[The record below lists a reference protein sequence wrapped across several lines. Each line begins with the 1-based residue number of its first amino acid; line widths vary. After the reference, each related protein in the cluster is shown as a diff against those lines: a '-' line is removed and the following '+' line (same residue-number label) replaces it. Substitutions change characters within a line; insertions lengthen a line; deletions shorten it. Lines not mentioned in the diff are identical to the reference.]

1 MGLMPGYLL
10 DTNSVIYFF
19 DGEETISGLIENAKE
34 QIFISCITKIE
45 LLCFETD
52 DKAEVKD
59 IDSFLKE
66 VEILYFDDD
75 IIDSAVS
82 YRKSYKLKL
91 PDAIIAATAKVRRLS
106 LVTADKAFQKIPD
119 IEIISPI

>member
-1 MGLMPGYLL
+1 MPGYLL

-52 DKAEVKD
+52 DKVVVKD

-75 IIDSAVS
+75 IIDCAVS

-119 IEIISPI
+119 IDIISPI

>member
-1 MGLMPGYLL
+1 MPGYLL

-19 DGEETISGLIENAKE
+19 DGEETVSGLIENAKE

-52 DKAEVKD
+52 DKAAVKG

-82 YRKSYKLKL
+82 YRKSYKLKV

>member
-1 MGLMPGYLL
+1 MPGYLL

-19 DGEETISGLIENAKE
+19 DGEETVSGLIENAKE

-52 DKAEVKD
+52 DKAAVKG

-75 IIDSAVS
+75 IIDSVVS
-82 YRKSYKLKL
+82 YRKSYKLKV
-91 PDAIIAATAKVRRLS
+91 PDAIIAATAKVRSLS

-119 IEIISPI
+119 IDIISPI